1 MFVGNCA
8 PCRLSPQIGG
18 MPVISEK
25 ASPHMRTG
33 PDIILLI
40 FIPLFRVIPSSRDI
54 FLSEKNAVLYNLS
67 FQSMCPATTQ
77 AYFLSVPLSCDKSP
91 KHLLPVLQRSPPV
104 FCLLAT
110 FLLLKYPFY
119 RSSQLPLVDRLA
131 DVLIHPGS
139 KACFPLLL
147 ESIRCH
153 CDHRDRLCIRPVPAS
168 IAIQ

>member
-1 MFVGNCA
+1 MTLIMIIKTAYKPHSSWHFFRDCSVDTRFSSNPTIARSTVCCQFGGALVFVGNCA

-67 FQSMCPATTQ
+67 CELPIV
-77 AYFLSVPLSCDKSP
+77 LSQWASC
-91 KHLLPVLQRSPPV
+91 
-104 FCLLAT
+104 FIG
-110 FLLLKYPFY
+110 
-119 RSSQLPLVDRLA
+119 LVTYYL
-131 DVLIHPGS
+131 
-139 KACFPLLL
+139 
-147 ESIRCH
+147 
-153 CDHRDRLCIRPVPAS
+153 HRR
-168 IAIQ
+168 